1 MQTENKRT
9 GLAWIVFFVST
20 AAFILAVA
28 LHWEYLT
35 LILPFMCTS
44 FVKAMDIM

>member
-1 MQTENKRT
+1 MQVENKRT
-9 GLAWIVFFVST
+9 GLAWVIFFVST
-20 AAFILAVA
+20 AVFILAVA

-35 LILPFMCTS
+35 LLLPIICTS